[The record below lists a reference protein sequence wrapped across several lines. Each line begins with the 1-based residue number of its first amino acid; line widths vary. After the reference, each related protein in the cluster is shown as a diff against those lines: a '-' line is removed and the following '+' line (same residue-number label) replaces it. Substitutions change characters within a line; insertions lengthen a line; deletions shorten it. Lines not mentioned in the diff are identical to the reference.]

1 MKEHLLDIA
10 AQLAQPE
17 LSARR
22 EAVLHLLSR
31 AGLSHEVQTASAK
44 PDTGGF
50 ALFAQPAP
58 KAEVEVQNII
68 VRPVEIAGPK
78 LVIGAHYDAFPGSPG
93 ANDNASGMAV
103 LLALAQELSRSGCDK
118 AVEVVFF
125 DAEESGRA
133 GSIAYLA
140 ECSSEEVAGMVN
152 LDVCGYGDTLCVRC
166 MKKTPL
172 LRNFTDKARLR
183 RFDGEEVCYLPDS
196 DDKTFTKAH
205 IPALSVAM
213 LPRWD
218 SAILP
223 ALKDYANG
231 FLGIPPELCEQVA
244 SMEIMSTLHG
254 GPRDNPSYLS
264 EAAMRRVLDFLLD
277 ALNAPEQKRTLWQVL
292 SGK

>member
-196 DDKTFTKAH
+196 DDKTFTKSH

-231 FLGIPPELCEQVA
+231 FLGIPPELREQVA

-254 GPRDNPSYLS
+254 GPRDNPTYLS

-277 ALNAPEQKRTLWQVL
+277 ALNAPEQKRTLWQTL
-292 SGK
+292 TGK

>member
-31 AGLSHEVQTASAK
+31 AGLSHDVQTASAK

-231 FLGIPPELCEQVA
+231 FLGIPPELREQVA

-277 ALNAPEQKRTLWQVL
+277 ALNAPEQKRTLWQTL
-292 SGK
+292 TGK

>member
-231 FLGIPPELCEQVA
+231 FLGIPPELREQVA

-264 EAAMRRVLDFLLD
+264 EVAMRRVLDFLLD
-277 ALNAPEQKRTLWQVL
+277 ALNAPPEKRTLWQAL
-292 SGK
+292 TGK

>member
-50 ALFAQPAP
+50 APFAQPAP

-231 FLGIPPELCEQVA
+231 FLGIPPELREQVA

-277 ALNAPEQKRTLWQVL
+277 ALNAPEQKRTLWQTL
-292 SGK
+292 TGK

>member
-205 IPALSVAM
+205 IPALSVAV

-231 FLGIPPELCEQVA
+231 FLGIPPELREQVA

-254 GPRDNPSYLS
+254 GPRDNSSYLS

-277 ALNAPEQKRTLWQVL
+277 ALNAPEQKRTLWQTL
-292 SGK
+292 TGK

>member
-152 LDVCGYGDTLCVRC
+152 LDVCGYGYTLCVRC

-231 FLGIPPELCEQVA
+231 FLGIPPELREQVA

-277 ALNAPEQKRTLWQVL
+277 ALNAPEQKRTLWQTL
-292 SGK
+292 TGK